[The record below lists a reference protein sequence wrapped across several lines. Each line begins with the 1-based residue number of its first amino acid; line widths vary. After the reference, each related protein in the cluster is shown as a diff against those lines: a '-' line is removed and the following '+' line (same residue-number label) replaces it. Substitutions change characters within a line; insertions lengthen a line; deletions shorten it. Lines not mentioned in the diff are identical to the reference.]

1 MWGPT
6 ALLLGKLQFAADIF
20 IPDDFCATCP
30 WRIKQLTWCQCRGA
44 KGIGGNHPW
53 QWMTCPPHLSP
64 CPVSMAWKTTS
75 RSSSRGRR
83 GQLAKCIIANLMSQ
97 PASLTLVKQVLH
109 NVHIAA
115 QAGIDALMNKNIRGV
130 FGYRYE
136 VEAVGVGSIYLLG
149 SKGYEGIFII
159 STVPQ
164 KVWFH

>member
-44 KGIGGNHPW
+44 KGIEGNHPW

-75 RSSSRGRR
+75 RSSSRSSRR
-83 GQLAKCIIANLMSQ
+83 GQLAKCIIATLMSQ
-97 PASLTLVKQVLH
+97 PASLTHVKQVLH

-115 QAGIDALMNKNIRGV
+115 QAGIDALMNKNIRGPCLD
-130 FGYRYE
+130 
-136 VEAVGVGSIYLLG
+136 IDMKWKLLG
-149 SKGYEGIFII
+149 LAVFIFLIKKIIFII
-159 STVPQ
+159 SNIPQ
-164 KVWFH
+164 KIWFH